1 MAYGNGKLWVGGL
14 GARGVI
20 AVGRGQLDR
29 RGRASWKFGW
39 WRVVPGLLRITGR
52 RLDGPGRLTSD
63 AGTVAEYGPKGFVA
77 SGVAFSDPGCWEITG
92 RVGRTALTFRTRVVI
107 RHQTP

>member
-20 AVGRGQLDR
+20 AVE
-29 RGRASWKFGW
+29 SWKFGW
-39 WRVVPGLLRITGR
+39 WRAAPGRLRITGR

-77 SGVAFSDPGCWEITG
+77 SSVAFSDPGCWEITG
-92 RVGRTALTFRTRVVI
+92 RVGPAALTFRTAVVT
-107 RHQTP
+107 RRRAP

>member
-14 GARGVI
+14 GAHGVI
-20 AVGRGQLDR
+20 AVGPGYLDR
-29 RGRASWKFGW
+29 RDRVGWKFGW
-39 WRVVPGLLRITGR
+39 WRVVPGQLHITGR

-77 SGVAFSDPGCWEITG
+77 SGVTFSDAGCWRLTG
-92 RVGRTALTFRTRVVI
+92 KVGETAVTFRTRVVI
-107 RHQTP
+107 RQ